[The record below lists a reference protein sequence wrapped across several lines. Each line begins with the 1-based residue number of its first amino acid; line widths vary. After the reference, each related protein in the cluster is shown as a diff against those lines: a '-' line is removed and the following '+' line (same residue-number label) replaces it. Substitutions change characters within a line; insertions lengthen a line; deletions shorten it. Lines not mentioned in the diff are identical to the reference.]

1 VASPILGYASTIN
14 DGLWWSLV
22 LFKWCLGKVFYCW
35 VESRDLFRF
44 ISMFFSRIFKSSS
57 FFGRKFGFPKS
68 RDELGSSYSVT
79 NILSDVPTEWNM
91 PCDLSPATPGT
102 LVMIHELS
110 ISLLNDPPIKMLL
123 YYWKYE
129 KNTIMYVYG
138 KITFLRMSFVNPILS
153 FLSHTD
159 SNLTVYSLSTR
170 YSDGLLQRS
179 VMKKIVRKTSFGTN
193 DSEVDSMQ
201 DWNKK

>member
-1 VASPILGYASTIN
+1 MASPILGYASTIN

-68 RDELGSSYSVT
+68 RDELKSSYSVT

-102 LVMIHELS
+102 LVIMLIENYSSAFIDRYARFLTRISMILYSYIYQAPIIHIIWYGSSVNRISVFKAFHFQPYCRRKPNLWTIS
-110 ISLLNDPPIKMLL
+110 IRIC
-123 YYWKYE
+123 YWLPK
-129 KNTIMYVYG
+129 
-138 KITFLRMSFVNPILS
+138 RSF
-153 FLSHTD
+153 
-159 SNLTVYSLSTR
+159 Y
-170 YSDGLLQRS
+170 
-179 VMKKIVRKTSFGTN
+179 
-193 DSEVDSMQ
+193 
-201 DWNKK
+201 